1 MVNAHEAP
9 GAGLLAL
16 WNRLAPYPGGRWL
29 FSKLLGRRV
38 PYTGSIGARVEELRP
53 GFTRVTL
60 TERRAVRNHLRS
72 IHAIALVNLGEVATG
87 LAMLTATPPGVR
99 GILVAIETS
108 YVKKARGIVTASCAC
123 AAPEVSGPTDAT
135 VVAEIRDDAGDI
147 VASVTARW
155 RLDLAKPGEPAPS
168 RG

>member
-1 MVNAHEAP
+1 VANAHDAP

-16 WNRLAPYPGGRWL
+16 WRRLAPYPGGRWL

-38 PYTGSIGARVEELRP
+38 PYTGSIGARVDELRP
-53 GFTRVTL
+53 GFAQVTL

-108 YVKKARGIVTASCAC
+108 YAKKARGIVTATCAC
-123 AAPEVSGPTDAT
+123 VAPAVTGPTDAT
-135 VVAEIRDDAGDI
+135 VVAEIRDASGDI

-155 RLDLAKPGEPAPS
+155 RLDLAKPEAPAPS
-168 RG
+168 PG